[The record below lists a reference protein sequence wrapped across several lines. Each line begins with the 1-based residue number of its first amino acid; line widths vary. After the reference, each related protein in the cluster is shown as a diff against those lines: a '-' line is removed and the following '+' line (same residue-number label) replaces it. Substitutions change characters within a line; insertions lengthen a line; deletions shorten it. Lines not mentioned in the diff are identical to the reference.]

1 MSNDYPDE
9 PQARA
14 ITWEEYQ
21 RGGGGG
27 GGGGFDPQREPTK
40 LVRVFRDWACK
51 LITREKDSLD
61 KPAQTPAEYVAAL
74 KKQKELTQEFNRI
87 SDEPG
92 IGATLS
98 AVGTVFRYNFGLT
111 SPAQS

>member
-27 GGGGFDPQREPTK
+27 GGGFDPQREPTK
-40 LVRVFRDWACK
+40 LGRVFRDWACK
-51 LITREKDSLD
+51 LINREKDSLD
-61 KPAQTPAEYVAAL
+61 KPAQSPAEYVAAL
-74 KKQKELTQEFNRI
+74 KKQRELTKEFNRI

-92 IGATLS
+92 IGATLA
-98 AVGTVFRYNFGLT
+98 AVRTVFHYNLGLT
-111 SPAQS
+111 APAQS